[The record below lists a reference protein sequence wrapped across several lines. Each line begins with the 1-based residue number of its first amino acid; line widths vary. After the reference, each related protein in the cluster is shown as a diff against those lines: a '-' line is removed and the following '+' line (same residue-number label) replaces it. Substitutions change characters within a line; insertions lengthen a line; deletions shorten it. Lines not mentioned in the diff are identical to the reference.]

1 MPAKLS
7 EAELIRYRS
16 RVYGVAATVG
26 HVPRMH
32 LGKLITCIL
41 YIQAVLQC
49 APPWGRAGKLTFM
62 RDLHVQYGQWLLHQ
76 LRIHCFAFFDW

>member
-16 RVYGVAATVG
+16 SVYGVAATVG

-32 LGKLITCIL
+32 LGKLTTC
-41 YIQAVLQC
+41 IQAVLLC
-49 APPWGRAGKLTFM
+49 APPWGRASKLTTLCA
-62 RDLHVQYGQWLLHQ
+62 LHAQHSQ
-76 LRIHCFAFFDW
+76 